1 MIRRSLGEIAALL
14 MGALFLLPIL
24 FALLN
29 SFKANGDM
37 LRSFVSWPESWV
49 FSNYKQVWEDMHYPR
64 ALWNTVLVTFFG
76 VGLTLLFS
84 SMASYRISRMQGSRG
99 FWLLMF
105 FMLSMMVP
113 FQTIMIPLVKLAS
126 ELHLMNSRLGLIL
139 MIIALFAPFT
149 IFLYRGFMTQLPA
162 ELEEAARIDGANV
175 YQTFFRI
182 IIPLLMPVTATAAV
196 LNILW
201 VWNDFILSFLMLQRE
216 EVMTLQLTVYRYF
229 GTYSQ
234 QWNLALV
241 SLILAA
247 IPVLILYLLLQKYII
262 KGVAAGAVKG

>member
-1 MIRRSLGEIAALL
+1 MIRRGFGEIAAVLL
-14 MGALFLLPIL
+14 ALLFLLPIL

-29 SFKANGDM
+29 SFKTNGEM
-37 LRSFVSWPESWV
+37 LRSFVSWPETWELG
-49 FSNYKQVWEDMHYPR
+49 NYKRVWKDMHYPR
-64 ALWNTVLVTFFG
+64 ALWNTVLVTALG
-76 VGLTLLFS
+76 VGFTLLLS
-84 SMASYRISRMQGSRG
+84 AMAAYRISRMNGSRG

-105 FMLSMMVP
+105 FTLSMMVP

-126 ELHLMNSRLGLIL
+126 ELNLMNSRLGLVL
-139 MIIALFAPFT
+139 MIVALFSPFT

-182 IIPLLMPVTATAAV
+182 IVPLLLPVTATAAV
-196 LNILW
+196 LNVLW

-247 IPVLILYLLLQKYII
+247 IPVLALYLALQKYII

>member
-1 MIRRSLGEIAALL
+1 MIRKWAAEIAAIILAL
-14 MGALFLLPIL
+14 LFLVPIV
-24 FALLN
+24 FAVLN
-29 SFKANGDM
+29 SFKTNGEM
-37 LRSFVSWPESWV
+37 LRSFISLPETWS
-49 FSNYKQVWEDMHYPR
+49 FGNYAKVWHDMQYPR
-64 ALWNTVLVTFFG
+64 ALLNTVMVTLFG
-76 VGLTLLFS
+76 VGFTLLLS
-84 SMASYRISRMQGSRG
+84 AMAAYRISRMKEARG
-99 FWLLMF
+99 FWVLMF
-105 FMLSMMVP
+105 FTLSMMVP

-126 ELHLMNSRLGLIL
+126 ELHMMNSRVGLIII
-139 MIIALFAPFT
+139 IIALFSPFT
-149 IFLYRGFMTQLPA
+149 IFLYRGFMTQLPL
-162 ELEEAARIDGANV
+162 ELEEAARIDGANI
-175 YQTFFRI
+175 YQTFFRVI
-182 IIPLLMPVTATAAV
+182 VPLLMPVTATAAV